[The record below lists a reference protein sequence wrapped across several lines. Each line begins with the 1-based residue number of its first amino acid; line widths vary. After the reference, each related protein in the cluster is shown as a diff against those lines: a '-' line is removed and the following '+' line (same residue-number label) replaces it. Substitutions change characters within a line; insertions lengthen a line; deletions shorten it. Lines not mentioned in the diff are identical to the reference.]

1 MRTRTDGSVARR
13 AARRSLDACGQA
25 VNALSVPTRLLTASA
40 IAYAASFVL
49 LLRFWHP
56 GRGIGSTLYLPIVLA
71 AIATG
76 PLLGAAAGAFASAL
90 YWTSLILGF
99 DKPLGIVV
107 SSAGAIHLLNFV
119 LVGVVVGYFARR
131 TRHLLRDS
139 LHVLDD
145 LLELARRDLITC
157 TGSAV
162 GFEAAATARLRER
175 LPFVLLLASPP
186 EQPGRRHQ
194 PDEDKLRVIAAALS
208 HELAPHDELARV
220 GRAEFAM
227 LVSCPQT
234 RSAGALAPHFEQA
247 LEAAGVRLSFGWAAS
262 PQDGSSV
269 LELYA
274 AATAR
279 LYARRSVRN
288 EWNPSAASASLVADL
303 ESHRRAASG

>member
-1 MRTRTDGSVARR
+1 MTRRNGRVARR
-13 AARRSLDACGQA
+13 AASRSLDACRHA
-25 VNALSVPTRLLTASA
+25 VNALSVPTRLLTGSV
-40 IAYAASFVL
+40 IAYAAAFVL
-49 LLRFWHP
+49 LLRFWYP
-56 GRGIGSTLYLPIVLA
+56 GRGIGSTFYLPIVLA

-76 PLLGAAAGAFASAL
+76 PLLGAAAGALASAL
-90 YWTSLILGF
+90 YWTSLILGH
-99 DKPLGIVV
+99 DKSIGVV
-107 SSAGAIHLLNFV
+107 LSLAGAIHLLNFV

-145 LLELARRDLITC
+145 LLELARRDLITGTDC
-157 TGSAV
+157 AV
-162 GFEAAATARLRER
+162 GFEAATTARLRER
-175 LPFVLLLASPP
+175 QPFALLLASPP
-186 EQPGRRHQ
+186 DQPGRGRQ
-194 PDEDKLRVIAAALS
+194 ADEDKLRAIAAALS
-208 HELAPHDELARV
+208 DELEPDDELARV

-274 AATAR
+274 AAAAR

-303 ESHRRAASG
+303 ESHRRVASG